1 MYWVV
6 VTAPN
11 LLIDGVGVGALVV
24 VLVGRYFVK
33 PNFSPVDHG
42 DLWGVCRAEGSMG
55 GTL

>member
-24 VLVGRYFVK
+24 VLVG
-33 PNFSPVDHG
+33 NDFSKTAFLPTG
-42 DLWGVCRAEGSMG
+42 SCDLWGG
-55 GTL
+55 GGVICVGWC

>member
-1 MYWVV
+1 MVCA
-6 VTAPN
+6 APMF
-11 LLIDGVGVGALVV
+11 LMDGVGVGALVV